1 MVYISLGQNI
11 KEFFDL
17 KINNQKIPVEKGFF
31 LYVFYTYKQDSNLN
45 NELIKIFHE
54 SRIFYQFK
62 SVCDKF
68 NTQKR

>member
-54 SRIFYQFK
+54 S
-62 SVCDKF
+62 
-68 NTQKR
+68 